1 MLGRGTQP
9 CGYCRKGGAGYIFL
23 LIKYINHSM
32 SEMKIIHS
40 NTKSSTCASYGLVAA
55 LSAHKLVHLGRESAT
70 GQTEIFV
77 SSALS
82 PESHT
87 TPSTS
92 MKWILL
98 KPCRCTA
105 IFRPLPYMNHQ
116 DFQELLTYSKILG
129 KKSKTEFGHISK
141 LLAGNACL

>member
-40 NTKSSTCASYGLVAA
+40 SIKSSTCASYGLGAA
-55 LSAHKLVHLGRESAT
+55 LSAHKLVHLGREAAT

-87 TPSTS
+87 TPPLLWSASCWSLAVVLPFSDHFHTRIIRISRNYSHIQKSWERKAKQNLATS
-92 MKWILL
+92 QS
-98 KPCRCTA
+98 
-105 IFRPLPYMNHQ
+105 F
-116 DFQELLTYSKILG
+116 
-129 KKSKTEFGHISK
+129 
-141 LLAGNACL
+141 